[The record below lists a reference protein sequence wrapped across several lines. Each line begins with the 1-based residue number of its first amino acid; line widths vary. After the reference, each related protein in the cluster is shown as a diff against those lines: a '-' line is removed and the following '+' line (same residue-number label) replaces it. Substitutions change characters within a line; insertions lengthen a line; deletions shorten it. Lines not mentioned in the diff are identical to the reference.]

1 MSDQLTSAAATILF
15 TVPQDFDFDGMVD
28 GLKRPFR
35 NIALEFDHTEAD
47 GDREVLFSSD
57 KMHLRISRGSAPVT
71 VGALRRAAGSS
82 ARTDTGLDD
91 MEFAETLCIEAG
103 NGPGRPGQTGGSVA
117 PRVLVAAC
125 YHVVRHLLREEDAD
139 FVYWHHTDS
148 VFIADEVETPTVQ
161 IPPVQS
167 RTPPRAAAAEA
178 QPKAATAR
186 PRRPISRPVSTPR
199 PEMIDAGA
207 FARSA
212 AEENEANRA
221 AKRLPDIAPNDDN
234 LRRSRRSIFASD
246 LIEIESVKFEAP
258 KEPVAIPEQLAVYV
272 MSATLMVLSFPVGFG
287 MLIYNILAG
296 ESLKATARVMAL
308 TGVGF
313 SMNMSGITDTV
324 MQLI

>member
-1 MSDQLTSAAATILF
+1 MSDQLSSAAATILF
-15 TVPQDFDFDGMVD
+15 TAPQELDFARVVE

-35 NIALEFDHTEAD
+35 NIALSFDSTLVEP
-47 GDREVLFSSD
+47 GREVLFSSN
-57 KMHLRISRGSAPVT
+57 KMHVRISRGPAPVT
-71 VGALRRAAGSS
+71 VGALRRAAGSE

-91 MEFAETLCIEAG
+91 MEFAETLCVEAG
-103 NGPGRPGQTGGSVA
+103 NGPGHDGAQGGSVA

-161 IPPVQS
+161 AAPAQAAA
-167 RTPPRAAAAEA
+167 PRAAPA
-178 QPKAATAR
+178 QPAPKATAR
-186 PRRPISRPVSTPR
+186 PRRPSARPATTPR
-199 PEMIDAGA
+199 PELLGLEAA
-207 FARSA
+207 ARAAAREEASPAARS
-212 AEENEANRA
+212 
-221 AKRLPDIAPNDDN
+221 LPDIAPHDDN

-246 LIEIESVKFEAP
+246 LIKIEGVKFEAP
-258 KEPVAIPEQLAVYV
+258 KEPVPVPEQLAVYV

-313 SMNMSGITDTV
+313 SMNMAGITDSV
-324 MQLI
+324 MRMI